1 MDCLILI
8 NGDSGTFK
16 TADLSAFQTHV
27 SSEFE
32 SAGYTIEMVRID
44 EVGMDSALGIARAS
58 NAQLLIAAGGDGT
71 VSALAEL
78 AWQSGCILG
87 VLPGGT
93 MNLYARTLNMPDD
106 LFEAVSVLAKGRADT
121 ADMATAN
128 GVPFINQYSVGF
140 HPRAVRLRNK
150 MDYGSRIGKIWATLR
165 AMFSVMT
172 DPPSMLVELTRD
184 DRDADTVRI
193 AALSVSNNLIGTG
206 HDLFADHYNG
216 HVLGVYRTP
225 RVKPIEAVGLILDLI
240 IGRWADNDNVLI
252 EDARKLTLRFPN
264 KRRNAQALRDGELVE
279 LPDTIRFEIH
289 DDDLKVWVPQPEIFT
304 DA

>member
-16 TADLSAFQTHV
+16 TADLSAFETHV

-32 SAGYTIEMVRID
+32 SVGHTIEMVWID
-44 EVGMDSALGIARAS
+44 HVGMDSALGLAQDS
-58 NAQLLIAAGGDGT
+58 NAELLIAAGGDGT

-78 AWQSGCILG
+78 VWQSDRILG

-93 MNLYARTLNMPDD
+93 MNLYARTLKMPDD
-106 LFEAVSVLAKGRADT
+106 LFEAVSALAQGRAET
-121 ADMATAN
+121 ADIATAN
-128 GVPFINQYSVGF
+128 GVPFINQYAVGF

-184 DRDADTVRI
+184 GRDAEAGEI
-193 AALSVSNNLIGTG
+193 AALSVSNNVIGTG

-225 RVKPIEAVGLILDLI
+225 RVKQIEAVRLIFDLI
-240 IGRWADNDNVLI
+240 IGRWAENDNVLI
-252 EDARKLTLRFPN
+252 EEARKFTLRFPK

-279 LPDTIRFEIH
+279 LPDTIQFEIH
-289 DDDLKVWVPQPEIFT
+289 DDDLKVWVPQPET
-304 DA
+304 LRGA

>member
-16 TADLSAFQTHV
+16 TADLSAFETHV

-32 SAGYTIEMVRID
+32 SAGYTMEMVRID
-44 EVGMDSALGIARAS
+44 EVGMDSALSLARSSTAE
-58 NAQLLIAAGGDGT
+58 LLIAAGGDGT

-78 AWQSGCILG
+78 AWKSDRFLG

-106 LFEAVSVLAKGRADT
+106 LFEAASALAQGRADT

-128 GVPFINQYSVGF
+128 GVSFINQYSVGF

-150 MDYGSRIGKIWATLR
+150 MDYESRIGKIWATLR

-184 DRDADTVRI
+184 DQDAETVEFS
-193 AALSVSNNLIGTG
+193 ALSVSNNVIGTG
-206 HDLFADHYNG
+206 HDLFADYYNG

-225 RVKPIEAVGLILDLI
+225 RVHQIEAVRLIFDLI
-240 IGRWADNDNVLI
+240 TGKWAENDNVLI
-252 EDARKLTLRFPN
+252 EESRKLTLRFPK
-264 KRRNAQALRDGELVE
+264 KRRRAQALRDGELVD
-279 LPDTIRFEIH
+279 LPDMIQFEIH
-289 DDDLKVWVPQPEIFT
+289 DNDLKVWVPKSSVAK